1 MKYFE
6 RFKKFKLSNI
16 LTLVGMF
23 IVDALGFYMSISF
36 SVMISQGKTL
46 FGDSNSFDNSV
57 ETAVSKADISVLVMY
72 WILTAVLFV
81 IFIYYM
87 FFKKVEDDKPVE
99 KDIVNGKTVIIESKD
114 VERKD
119 EETEIDI
126 DKLKDREEEIN
137 KDE

>member
-23 IVDALGFYMSISF
+23 IVDALGFYISISF
-36 SVMISQGKTL
+36 SVKISQGKTL

-114 VERKD
+114 CERKD

-126 DKLKDREEEIN
+126 DRLKEREEEIN

>member
-36 SVMISQGKTL
+36 SVKISQGKTL